1 VDVIDFTQQANAAG
15 HGRRDGFMAAPLILG
30 ALALW
35 TGGALGLLTRGGG
48 AGDALAVVAVVPEG
62 ASPVL
67 IFEVEPQ
74 PVAVEHQAATAPATA
89 APTPEP
95 VATSASGNG
104 ASQQPTGEAATVT
117 PNPGA
122 GPTAPAPPAIPGS
135 PVVWSNGDSTSLYM
149 SAALFRMVEGSGGRA
164 ATAPAYVVSSGLL
177 SPGLYD
183 WPANLATEMALH
195 RPDIA
200 VFMVGANDANGA
212 AANPEGYRAL
222 VGAVMDQLQAPGR
235 RVAWVGQPPMGRAD
249 LAASIPVVN
258 RIFREEAAKRP
269 WVTFVDVFPVLA
281 DASGGY
287 SAALPGPD
295 GTLVRMRAD
304 DGVHLTPAAG
314 ELLARAVFEALFPGV
329 PVP

>member
-1 VDVIDFTQQANAAG
+1 MDVIDFTQQANAAG
-15 HGRRDGFMAAPLILG
+15 PGRRDGFMAAPLIIG

-48 AGDALAVVAVVPEG
+48 AGEALAVVAVVPEG
-62 ASPVL
+62 TAPVL

-74 PVAVEHQAATAPATA
+74 PAAIEKEPVTAPAVTERSPMPAATIAAGSGEAGEPPAGQTA
-89 APTPEP
+89 APAQE
-95 VATSASGNG
+95 
-104 ASQQPTGEAATVT
+104 
-117 PNPGA
+117 
-122 GPTAPAPPAIPGS
+122 PPALPGN

-149 SAALFRMVEGSGGRA
+149 SAALFRMVERSGGRA
-164 ATAPAYVVSSGLL
+164 AIAPTYVVASGLL
-177 SPGLYD
+177 NPGLYD
-183 WPANLATEMALH
+183 WPANLATEMLLH
-195 RPDIA
+195 RPDIV

-258 RIFREEAAKRP
+258 QIFQEEAAKRP
-269 WVTFVDVFPVLA
+269 WVTFVDIYTVLA
-281 DASGGY
+281 DAGGGY
-287 SAALPGPD
+287 AASLSGPD
-295 GTLVRMRAD
+295 GKPVVLRAA

-329 PVP
+329 PIP

>member
-1 VDVIDFTQQANAAG
+1 VTSVDVIDFTQQANAAG
-15 HGRRDGFMAAPLILG
+15 PGRRDGFMAAPLILG

-48 AGDALAVVAVVPEG
+48 AGEALAVVAVVPEG

-74 PVAVEHQAATAPATA
+74 PVAVEQQAVTAPAAA
-89 APTPEP
+89 APTPKPE
-95 VATSASGNG
+95 ATSAPGNG
-104 ASQQPTGEAATVT
+104 AGQQPAGEAATVA

-122 GPTAPAPPAIPGS
+122 GPAAAVPGG
-135 PVVWSNGDSTSLYM
+135 PLVWSNGDSTSLYM
-149 SAALFRMVEGSGGRA
+149 SAALFRMVERSGGLA
-164 ATAPAYVVSSGLL
+164 AIAPTYVVSSGLL
-177 SPGLYD
+177 NPGLYD

-212 AANPEGYRAL
+212 AANPEGYRAR
-222 VGAVMDQLQAPGR
+222 VGAVMDQLRAPGR

-258 RIFREEAAKRP
+258 RIFREEATKRP
-269 WVTFVDVFPVLA
+269 WVTFVEVFPVLA
-281 DASGGY
+281 DASGNY
-287 SAALPGPD
+287 AAVLPGPD
-295 GTLVRMRAD
+295 GTLVQMRAD